1 MVHMITDDLP
11 DPSAFLSM
19 YESCVPWSDLDVARL
34 DVLDDVVV
42 LPALLRDLRL
52 ISTRHHHTSAWLFHR
67 TERYIT
73 RNRIATSS

>member
-42 LPALLRDLRL
+42 LAALLRDLRL
-52 ISTRHHHTSAWLFHR
+52 FDIS
-67 TERYIT
+67 
-73 RNRIATSS
+73 